1 MRARH
6 ELNRSQCMSFP
17 SRRKR
22 YFSEKVMSQ
31 QAGED
36 HGSAI
41 SCVLN
46 QGVHICLMV
55 FNKELARENGL
66 KSNFNI
72 LSLLPLLNQ

>member
-36 HGSAI
+36 HGAAI

-46 QGVHICLMV
+46 QIK
-55 FNKELARENGL
+55 FD
-66 KSNFNI
+66 
-72 LSLLPLLNQ
+72 

>member
-1 MRARH
+1 VSESLQRNKIKTLVVSIERIMRARH

-41 SCVLN
+41 SCVHN
-46 QGVHICLMV
+46 QGV
-55 FNKELARENGL
+55 FA
-66 KSNFNI
+66 
-72 LSLLPLLNQ
+72 